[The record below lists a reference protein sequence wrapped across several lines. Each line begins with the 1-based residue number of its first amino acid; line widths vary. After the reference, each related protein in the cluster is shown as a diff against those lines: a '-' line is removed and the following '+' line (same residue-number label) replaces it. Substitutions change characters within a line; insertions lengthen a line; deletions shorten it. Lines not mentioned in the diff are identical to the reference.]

1 HRKMSVKV
9 RTKGAEKAGWQRS
22 LASRTPK
29 SIILGAVAWLN
40 FSANATAPF
49 LFLFMIRSVQCIF
62 PPCGGHGLCKLFFRH
77 AADTGRSGAEGGA
90 AASTLKKEYQ

>member
-1 HRKMSVKV
+1 MSVKV

-40 FSANATAPF
+40 FSANATA
-49 LFLFMIRSVQCIF
+49 LFPLIKRA
-62 PPCGGHGLCKLFFRH
+62 G
-77 AADTGRSGAEGGA
+77 ADVTKPYQIWHHNRVEFSL
-90 AASTLKKEYQ
+90 SQKPTLKPTFASYTPKSGRNQSF

>member
-1 HRKMSVKV
+1 MSVKV

-40 FSANATAPF
+40 FSANATAPAF
-49 LFLFMIRSVQCIF
+49 GI
-62 PPCGGHGLCKLFFRH
+62 
-77 AADTGRSGAEGGA
+77 
-90 AASTLKKEYQ
+90 

>member
-1 HRKMSVKV
+1 MSVKV

-49 LFLFMIRSVQCIF
+49 FACTTYTMTNQVARDNQVQAEYADIVIFLRA
-62 PPCGGHGLCKLFFRH
+62 R
-77 AADTGRSGAEGGA
+77 
-90 AASTLKKEYQ
+90 

>member
-1 HRKMSVKV
+1 MSVKV

-40 FSANATAPF
+40 FSAN
-49 LFLFMIRSVQCIF
+49 
-62 PPCGGHGLCKLFFRH
+62 
-77 AADTGRSGAEGGA
+77 
-90 AASTLKKEYQ
+90 

>member
-1 HRKMSVKV
+1 MSVKV

-40 FSANATAPF
+40 FSANATAPCVCKKE
-49 LFLFMIRSVQCIF
+49 LRL
-62 PPCGGHGLCKLFFRH
+62 HGNPQPH
-77 AADTGRSGAEGGA
+77 EGNIMYRAQKSMNLWKPA
-90 AASTLKKEYQ
+90 AA

>member
-1 HRKMSVKV
+1 MSVKV

-49 LFLFMIRSVQCIF
+49 Y
-62 PPCGGHGLCKLFFRH
+62 G
-77 AADTGRSGAEGGA
+77 
-90 AASTLKKEYQ
+90 

>member
-1 HRKMSVKV
+1 MSVKV

-40 FSANATAPF
+40 FSANATAAF
-49 LFLFMIRSVQCIF
+49 TTSFSGFAIRII
-62 PPCGGHGLCKLFFRH
+62 R
-77 AADTGRSGAEGGA
+77 AD
-90 AASTLKKEYQ
+90 KQ

>member
-1 HRKMSVKV
+1 MSVKV

-49 LFLFMIRSVQCIF
+49 SHIGSAV
-62 PPCGGHGLCKLFFRH
+62 P
-77 AADTGRSGAEGGA
+77 
-90 AASTLKKEYQ
+90 

>member
-1 HRKMSVKV
+1 MSVKV

-40 FSANATAPF
+40 FSDATAPF
-49 LFLFMIRSVQCIF
+49 SGIYSFFKVHQRLTHHNMPVRYLSAIMHSSG
-62 PPCGGHGLCKLFFRH
+62 CGREK
-77 AADTGRSGAEGGA
+77 AALMTI
-90 AASTLKKEYQ
+90 L